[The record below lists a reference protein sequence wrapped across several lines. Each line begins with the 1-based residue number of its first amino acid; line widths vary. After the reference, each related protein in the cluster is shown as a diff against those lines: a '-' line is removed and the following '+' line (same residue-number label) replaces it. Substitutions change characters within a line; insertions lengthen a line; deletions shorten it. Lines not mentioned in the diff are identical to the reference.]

1 MAETIVAIIPL
12 YNGAKYIRPAIESI
26 LAQERQPDEIVV
38 VDDGSTDNG
47 EGAAIVSEVTD
58 PRIKL
63 LFKENGGQGSARNFG
78 VQNSTSS
85 LIAFLDQDD
94 LWYPHHLRVLEK
106 PFLENKS
113 LPLGWVYSNLDQIN
127 ANGNMVCQ
135 SILSTLRANEHP
147 KRTINCCLGQD
158 MYILPGASLISRT
171 AYESVGGFD
180 PQFSG
185 YEDDDLFLRMFCKGW
200 RNEYID
206 KPLTIW
212 RAHANSSS
220 RSRRMAISRAKY
232 FEKLVQA
239 FPDYVS
245 EIIAPRF
252 VPNALLDLYTG
263 IKRKDPAKIDLAR
276 EHLKTF
282 SRRAAFSRRLKV
294 RAVALAATLPP
305 IRWMLRLLPR
315 SIVMGAS
322 TLARYFE
329 RDNEM
334 KPRSSRRRH
343 PSGWCN
349 RPNVSC
355 SERRGMGDGL
365 KRDFRLLRRRR
376 EVFCIGGAAL
386 FIKKKSTKN
395 LELSQTISRY
405 DAEKARSEQC
415 PIVRIAHPDLL
426 PSRTAQTLLCV
437 SIEQPK
443 PLLQCAAIFR

>member
-47 EGAAIVSEVTD
+47 EGAAIVSELAN

-106 PFLENKS
+106 PFLKNKN

-127 ANGNMVCQ
+127 ADGSMVCQ

-212 RAHANSSS
+212 RAHADSSS

-282 SRRAAFSRRLKV
+282 SRALPISRRLKV

-315 SIVMGAS
+315 SIVMGARPWLDTS
-322 TLARYFE
+322 NGTT
-329 RDNEM
+329 
-334 KPRSSRRRH
+334 KSSIIRH
-343 PSGWCN
+343 P
-349 RPNVSC
+349 R
-355 SERRGMGDGL
+355 
-365 KRDFRLLRRRR
+365 
-376 EVFCIGGAAL
+376 
-386 FIKKKSTKN
+386 
-395 LELSQTISRY
+395 
-405 DAEKARSEQC
+405 
-415 PIVRIAHPDLL
+415 
-426 PSRTAQTLLCV
+426 
-437 SIEQPK
+437 
-443 PLLQCAAIFR
+443 

>member
-1 MAETIVAIIPL
+1 MPETIVSIIPL

-26 LAQERQPDEIVV
+26 FAQERQPDEIVV

-47 EGAAIVSEVTD
+47 EGAAVVSELTD

-106 PFLENKS
+106 PFLDNKS
-113 LPLGWVYSNLDQIN
+113 PPLGWAYSNLDQIN
-127 ANGNMVCQ
+127 ADGSIVCQ
-135 SILSTLRANEHP
+135 SVLSKLGANEHP

-212 RAHANSSS
+212 RTHAESSS
-220 RSRRMAISRAKY
+220 LSQRMATSRAKY
-232 FEKLVQA
+232 FEKLVQT
-239 FPDYVS
+239 FPNNADMNQYYVS
-245 EIIAPRF
+245 EFIAPRF
-252 VPNALLDLYTG
+252 VPNALFDLYIG

-276 EHLKTF
+276 EHLKRF
-282 SRRAAFSRRLKV
+282 SRALPISRRLKI
-294 RAVALAATLPP
+294 RAIGLVATLPP
-305 IRWMLRLLPR
+305 IRWILRLLPK
-315 SIVMGAS
+315 SIVMA
-322 TLARYFE
+322 ARPWLYTSNGTTKSSSM
-329 RDNEM
+329 RY
-334 KPRSSRRRH
+334 PR
-343 PSGWCN
+343 
-349 RPNVSC
+349 
-355 SERRGMGDGL
+355 
-365 KRDFRLLRRRR
+365 
-376 EVFCIGGAAL
+376 
-386 FIKKKSTKN
+386 
-395 LELSQTISRY
+395 
-405 DAEKARSEQC
+405 
-415 PIVRIAHPDLL
+415 
-426 PSRTAQTLLCV
+426 
-437 SIEQPK
+437 
-443 PLLQCAAIFR
+443 